1 MNAFSRLPE
10 LRSVLPRA
18 AMRASLVVGLMAVGA
33 LAASGCAMNA
43 GVGTTTPNSA
53 KKLVVKSPFPTRAAI
68 DKLTTGAPRAIP
80 AREVATAS
88 QWTVDGEPKES
99 KSEKSLEKNLALL
112 TGVPADDLAF
122 SPELRCTARELA
134 RFRADNGATPDERLD
149 RFIVA
154 ACGRTANVHAFYS
167 SAQVPAKVKDDEI
180 WKAWKGKLKIPSES
194 KGKSAGAWMVR
205 KGDKVT
211 IAVAFADPSPITV
224 SHADEA
230 GKVVITGTV
239 EPDAKRVVGF
249 INQGAFAVSE
259 CEVDPSVALPEVRLT
274 CAMADGDPWAWVQVM
289 THPEGHRLMHT
300 VSLSIARRDDKP
312 ITLTRPAHLGDLPG
326 ETSAAI
332 VDGVN
337 RTRTQASLAPLEIA
351 VKQAEVNTKVAPHYF
366 GAEQSHDMSV
376 ADDLA
381 LGMLAGWDVEG
392 GTIRNGTFFSG
403 LISGTKDPAS
413 WLAFALEMPM
423 GRHSLLAPEARKIAV
438 GPAALEGGPAVGA
451 VVTTYAMFGDY
462 NPGDVD
468 RERARAFGRINEE
481 RTKRGLGSVASL
493 GAMPEVATLAKL
505 VNEGKR
511 EGGEA
516 LDSALMFQTQR
527 MQRSARG
534 WAVVTQDLDKLVVP
548 NELLV
553 PSAAAPQVGIEV
565 THFKPDGSPW
575 GAYLVYI
582 IMPADNLGR
591 QQQYAAAARTT
602 TSM

>member
-1 MNAFSRLPE
+1 MRLLAVTRLQREMNRFSLG
-10 LRSVLPRA
+10 
-18 AMRASLVVGLMAVGA
+18 LVGVVSVGA
-33 LAASGCAMNA
+33 MAGCAMNN
-43 GVGTTTPNSA
+43 GVGTTSPSSA
-53 KKLVVKSPFPTRAAI
+53 KKLVVQSPFPTRAAI
-68 DKLTTGAPRAIP
+68 DKLTSGAPRPMP

-88 QWTVDGEPKES
+88 QWTVDGEAKES
-99 KSEKSLEKNLALL
+99 KLDKSIEKNLATL
-112 TGVPADDLAF
+112 TGVSADDLVF

-134 RFRADNGATPDERLD
+134 RFRSENGATPDERLD

-167 SAQVPAKVKDDEI
+167 SAEVPAKVKEDDI
-180 WKAWKGKLKIPSES
+180 WKAWRGKLKLPADA

-239 EPDAKRVVGF
+239 EPGAKRVVGF

-259 CEVDPSVALPEVRLT
+259 CENDPLVALPDIRLT
-274 CAMADGDPWAWVQVM
+274 CTMADGDPWAWVQVM

-312 ITLTRPAHLGDLPG
+312 ITLVKPAHLADLPG
-326 ETSAAI
+326 ETGAAI
-332 VDGVN
+332 LEGVN
-337 RTRTQASLAPLEIA
+337 RTRAQASLAPLEVA
-351 VKQAEVNTKVAPHYF
+351 SKQAATNTKVAPHYF
-366 GAEQSHDMSV
+366 GAEQSHDLNV

-413 WLAFALEMPM
+413 WLALALEMPM
-423 GRHSLLAPEARKIAV
+423 GRHSLLAPDARKIAV
-438 GPAALEGGPAVGA
+438 GAAALEGGPTVGA

-462 NPGDVD
+462 NTADSE
-468 RERARAFGRINEE
+468 RERARALAHIDEE
-481 RTKRGLGSVASL
+481 RTKRGLAPAASL
-493 GAMPEVATLAKL
+493 GAMPEIATLAKL

-516 LDSALMFQTQR
+516 LDSALVFQTRR

-534 WAVVTQDLDKLVVP
+534 WAVLSHDLDKFIVP
-548 NELLV
+548 AELLV
-553 PSAAAPQVGIEV
+553 PSSAPPQVGVEV
-565 THFKPDGSPW
+565 THYKPEGSPW
-575 GAYLVYI
+575 GAYLLYVI
-582 IMPADNLGR
+582 TPA
-591 QQQYAAAARTT
+591 
-602 TSM
+602 M